1 MSMTNAASLY
11 QGAAIN
17 TASPAELTLMLYN
30 GAIKFCNLALIG
42 MEEEDIMKAHNNLMK
57 AQRIIR
63 ELQATL
69 NFKYEVS
76 KDFDLIYTR
85 ILNSLLAAN
94 IKKDTDKLNEALEDI
109 RGIRD
114 VWTQVMKVAKIA

>member
-1 MSMTNAASLY
+1 MTNAASLH

-30 GAIKFCNLALIG
+30 GAIKFCNLALMGI
-42 MEEEDIMKAHNNLMK
+42 EEEDIMKAHNNLMK
-57 AQRIIR
+57 AQKIIR

-85 ILNSLLAAN
+85 ILNNLLAAN
-94 IKKDTDKLNEALEDI
+94 IKKDVDKLNEALEDI

>member
-1 MSMTNAASLY
+1 MTNAASLY
-11 QGAAIN
+11 QGAAIK

>member
-1 MSMTNAASLY
+1 MTNAASLY

>member
-1 MSMTNAASLY
+1 MTNAASLY
-11 QGAAIN
+11 QGAAIK

-85 ILNSLLAAN
+85 ILNNLLAAN
-94 IKKDTDKLNEALEDI
+94 IKKDVDKLNEALEDI

-114 VWTQVMKVAKIA
+114 VCTQVMKVAKIA

>member
-1 MSMTNAASLY
+1 MTNAASLY

-42 MEEEDIMKAHNNLMK
+42 IEEQDIMKAHNNLMK

-63 ELQATL
+63 ELQSTL

-85 ILNSLLAAN
+85 ILNNLLAAN
-94 IKKDTDKLNEALEDI
+94 VKKDVDKLNEALEDI

>member
-1 MSMTNAASLY
+1 MTNAASLY

-17 TASPAELTLMLYN
+17 TASPAELTLMLQN
-30 GAIKFCNLALIG
+30 GAIKFCNLAAAGI
-42 MEEEDIMKAHNNLMK
+42 EEKDIMKAHNNLMK
-57 AQRIIR
+57 AQKIIR

-85 ILNSLLAAN
+85 ILNNLLAAN
-94 IKKDTDKLNEALEDI
+94 VKKDTDKLNEALEDI

>member
-1 MSMTNAASLY
+1 MTNAASLY

-57 AQRIIR
+57 AQRII
-63 ELQATL
+63 
-69 NFKYEVS
+69 
-76 KDFDLIYTR
+76 
-85 ILNSLLAAN
+85 NSLLAAN
-94 IKKDTDKLNEALEDI
+94 IKKDTDKLNEALEYI

>member
-1 MSMTNAASLY
+1 MTNAASLY

-114 VWTQVMKVAKIA
+114 VWTQVKKRKFR

>member
-1 MSMTNAASLY
+1 MTNAASLY
-11 QGAAIN
+11 QGTAIN
-17 TASPAELTLMLYN
+17 TASPAELTLMIYN

-42 MEEEDIMKAHNNLMK
+42 IEEKDIMKAHNNLMK
-57 AQRIIR
+57 AQKIIR

-85 ILNSLLAAN
+85 ILNNLLAAN
-94 IKKDTDKLNEALEDI
+94 VKKDTDKLNEALEDI

>member
-1 MSMTNAASLY
+1 MTNAASLY

-30 GAIKFCNLALIG
+30 GAIKFCNLAVAGI
-42 MEEEDIMKAHNNLMK
+42 EEKDIMKAHNNLMK
-57 AQRIIR
+57 AQKIIR

-85 ILNSLLAAN
+85 ILKNLIAAN
-94 IKKDTDKLNEALEDI
+94 VKKDIDKLNEALEDI

-114 VWTQVMKVAKIA
+114 VWAQVMKVAKIA

>member
-1 MSMTNAASLY
+1 MTNAASLY

-17 TASPAELTLMLYN
+17 TALPAELTLMLYN

-94 IKKDTDKLNEALEDI
+94 VKKDTDKLNEALEDI

>member
-1 MSMTNAASLY
+1 MTNAASLY

-63 ELQATL
+63 ELQATI

>member
-1 MSMTNAASLY
+1 MANAASLY

>member
-1 MSMTNAASLY
+1 MTNAASLY

-76 KDFDLIYTR
+76 KDFDLIYTK
-85 ILNSLLAAN
+85 ILNNLLAAN
-94 IKKDTDKLNEALEDI
+94 IKKDVDKLNEALEDI

>member
-1 MSMTNAASLY
+1 MTNAASLY

-30 GAIKFCNLALIG
+30 GAIKFCNLAAAGI
-42 MEEEDIMKAHNNLMK
+42 EEKDIMKAHNNLMK
-57 AQRIIR
+57 AQKIIR

-85 ILNSLLAAN
+85 ILNNLLAAN
-94 IKKDTDKLNEALEDI
+94 VKKDTDKLNEALEDI

>member
-1 MSMTNAASLY
+1 MTNAASLY

-85 ILNSLLAAN
+85 ILNSSLAAN
-94 IKKDTDKLNEALEDI
+94 IKKDTDKLNEAL
-109 RGIRD
+109 R
-114 VWTQVMKVAKIA
+114 